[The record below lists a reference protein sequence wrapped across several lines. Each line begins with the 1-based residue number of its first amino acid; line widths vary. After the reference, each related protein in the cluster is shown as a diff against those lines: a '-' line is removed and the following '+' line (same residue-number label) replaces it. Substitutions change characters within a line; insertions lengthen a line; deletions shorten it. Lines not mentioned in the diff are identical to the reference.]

1 MLKER
6 AYIYRRLNLFG
17 DVFIAGISFLIAML
31 ARVYLET
38 GSFVL
43 SEHYRRYFWL
53 IYIVMV
59 MWPFLLN
66 VNGIY
71 PTNRLRTVKRATG
84 IIIKSSLQGLF
95 AILAFLFILRL
106 QIVSRLII
114 TGFSVIAAVFYIL
127 KESIVISLLRLAR
140 ESGAN
145 LRNVLVV
152 GTINSS
158 RDIVTKIEKN
168 SFLGLKIIG
177 LLVPSQEVGK
187 KETQEQNILGTLKEI
202 ENVLHSN
209 PINQVVITL
218 DRKDYREI
226 DEVVFHCEEEGVEIW
241 ITPNIFNIKI
251 AHLDADE
258 FFGTPIFVL
267 RTGPKF
273 SWEIFIK
280 SILDRIGGLVFT
292 ILSLPIIAVAG
303 IFIKLTSPGPVLF
316 KQQRCSVQ
324 GRIFTLYKLRTMYI
338 GAEDMQKRL
347 EDGNIMKGPIFKLKE
362 DPRITTIGRFLR
374 RMSIDEMPQ
383 FWNVLKGDMSLIGP
397 RPPIPSEVKRYDG
410 WQRRRLSMKPGITGL
425 WQISGRSSI
434 TDFNKLTSLDLA
446 YIDNW
451 SLWFDL
457 KIFFKTIWV
466 VLTAEG
472 AE

>member
-145 LRNVLVV
+145 LRFSGIKNNRPFSA
-152 GTINSS
+152 IS
-158 RDIVTKIEKN
+158 RSREKRN
-168 SFLGLKIIG
+168 TRAEYIRNFKR
-177 LLVPSQEVGK
+177 
-187 KETQEQNILGTLKEI
+187 
-202 ENVLHSN
+202 
-209 PINQVVITL
+209 
-218 DRKDYREI
+218 DRK
-226 DEVVFHCEEEGVEIW
+226 C
-241 ITPNIFNIKI
+241 
-251 AHLDADE
+251 
-258 FFGTPIFVL
+258 
-267 RTGPKF
+267 
-273 SWEIFIK
+273 
-280 SILDRIGGLVFT
+280 
-292 ILSLPIIAVAG
+292 
-303 IFIKLTSPGPVLF
+303 
-316 KQQRCSVQ
+316 
-324 GRIFTLYKLRTMYI
+324 
-338 GAEDMQKRL
+338 
-347 EDGNIMKGPIFKLKE
+347 
-362 DPRITTIGRFLR
+362 
-374 RMSIDEMPQ
+374 
-383 FWNVLKGDMSLIGP
+383 
-397 RPPIPSEVKRYDG
+397 PS
-410 WQRRRLSMKPGITGL
+410 
-425 WQISGRSSI
+425 
-434 TDFNKLTSLDLA
+434 
-446 YIDNW
+446 
-451 SLWFDL
+451 
-457 KIFFKTIWV
+457 
-466 VLTAEG
+466 
-472 AE
+472 